1 MLRKS
6 APSGSNGSDTNF
18 GPIAIKGSGHET
30 ATMVNGETVHQAG
43 APELF
48 TSTSF
53 LPLPVNQP
61 SQSHFLRQKT
71 SAAANF
77 AFSNKNFAFS
87 AAKKVCSLQ
96 LPMQVS
102 EDWQQNNLGLG
113 NNSINRI

>member
-6 APSGSNGSDTNF
+6 GPSGSNGSDTNF

-61 SQSHFLRQKT
+61 SPSHFLWQKNQRG
-71 SAAANF
+71 SQ
-77 AFSNKNFAFS
+77 FSNKNFAFS